1 MKLFLILSNSI
12 STKASLAISQSS
24 SSLGDS
30 SSSSEF
36 MDLTCSLISS
46 GSYGNGI
53 KYALPYQFCPIS
65 ASFLKIISISS
76 STKLEGLASESISI
90 PLLWEPPAVMIEG
103 SEVFDLVEAGLLVIS
118 SWALPPI
125 GRGRFGAVV
134 VGIGGGGG
142 ITGSIG
148 ATLFPPSPAF
158 CFPPLLEPT

>member
-90 PLLWEPPAVMIEG
+90 PLLWEPPAVLIES
-103 SEVFDLVEAGLLVIS
+103 SEVFDLVEAGLLRASRLPI
-118 SWALPPI
+118 ALE
-125 GRGRFGAVV
+125 AVSPGPV
-134 VGIGGGGG
+134 SGPAAA
-142 ITGSIG
+142 TAGSTG
-148 ATLFPPSPAF
+148 ATLSPPSPAF